1 MSSGLDHISTLYFT
15 PYKTGPLLAYFY
27 EHLTPSPKNIL
38 LTYLVL
44 PLVLTPGSRRKL
56 KNSDKRSNLVTFSTQ
71 KEMLFGLQDKVIEF
85 KERTNKCLLLLIE
98 NKTIILNKDLSVSF
112 NDHQLEGTATPK
124 DYIRA
129 SKNLG
134 TLLNEYNVVECYR
147 MLGLQKL

>member
-1 MSSGLDHISTLYFT
+1 MSNALDYISTLYFT

-27 EHLTPSPKNIL
+27 KQLDPSSKNIL
-38 LTYLVL
+38 LSYLVL
-44 PLVLTPGSRRKL
+44 PLILTPDSRIKL
-56 KNSDKRSNLVTFSTQ
+56 KHSNIRSNLVTFSSEKQ
-71 KEMLFGLQDKVIEF
+71 VLFGLQDKVIEF

-98 NKTIILNKDLSVSF
+98 NKTIILNEDLSVNF
-112 NDHQLEGTATPK
+112 NDHQLESSATPK

-134 TLLNEYNVVECYR
+134 ILLNKYNVVDCYR